1 MQQKSRSVARGW
13 KAWAAMAA
21 VGAVVV
27 VGCSQGAEGDLNAI
41 IEDRGL
47 SVEQAEG
54 ALLTYVPPG
63 EYDPYIMVS
72 SGGHS
77 GSVHLVGL
85 PSMRMLKTIP
95 VFTPESWSGYG
106 QGSDLSELVLAEG
119 SSDKQAATLAWGDTH
134 HPAISET
141 AGEYDGRWVYIQDR
155 ANGRLGFIE
164 LKDFKTKQIIDIP
177 NAQTTH
183 GGAFVTPNSEYIHV
197 SAMTPIPWT
206 DNDYAPLDEY
216 AEKYRGVSSF
226 LAIDPDNGRIELDRS
241 FQLELP
247 PYTHDLSD
255 AGKLGSEGL
264 VFIGS
269 YNTEMAIGG
278 ISEGGVPLEVGA
290 SANDFD
296 FLHVIDWKLAEQV
309 VADGQFIE
317 RNGMRVI
324 PLQTVI
330 DEGLLHLIREPR
342 SPHGA
347 DVDPTGNYVVVA
359 GKLDPQVSVYDID
372 EIRTAIADENYEGT
386 DTFGIPIL
394 DFDAVLAGQVEVGLG
409 PLHTQFDGK
418 GNGMVS
424 LFLDSAVAKFSLGE
438 KAGIAAEDAFK
449 LIDKVNVNYNI
460 GHLAATEGD
469 TVAADGKYV
478 VALNKWSIDRFPVLG
493 TLKPQNFQL
502 IENDTE
508 SMRVIYDMPV
518 GFGEPH
524 YAQIM
529 RADRLTSA
537 IETYE
542 PGTEP
547 LTMGPSDVAVIS
559 GDERIDTSTPG
570 EVHVYMSA
578 TRSHFTPDI
587 IRVKQ
592 GDEVFFHV
600 TNIETIPDATHGF
613 AIPGYNVQASLDA
626 GEVVSV
632 SISAD
637 KPGSYAFY
645 CTEFCSAL
653 HLEMQGWLLVEP
665 SADVAVAE
673 PVDVAVAEPAEEP
686 TAEPAEEPTEAPVVE
701 PTEAPAEEPTE
712 APVVEP
718 TQAPVVEPTAE
729 ATAEVTAEPIEPVV
743 VPDGGTAEI
752 IGNGFRYDPPALS
765 ISSAGSATIRLVNR
779 DVVEHDY
786 TIGELDIQIEAPV
799 GGSGEATLSGIAP
812 GTYRVYCT
820 IPGHEAAGMVGSLVV
835 SA

>member
-1 MQQKSRSVARGW
+1 MRQPSMSFARGW
-13 KAWAAMAA
+13 KGLLAVAV
-21 VGAVVV
+21 VGAFAVVA
-27 VGCSQGAEGDLNAI
+27 CDQGAEGDINAI

-47 SVEQAEG
+47 TVEQAEG

-77 GSVHLVGL
+77 GNIHLVGV

-106 QGSDLSELVLAEG
+106 QGSDLSELVLEEG
-119 SSDKQAATLAWGDTH
+119 SSDKQARKLAWGDTH

-155 ANGRLGFIE
+155 ANGRLGFVE
-164 LKDFKTKQIIDIP
+164 LRDFKTKQIIDIP

-197 SAMTPIPWT
+197 SAMTPRPQT
-206 DNDYAPLDEY
+206 EDGYAPLEEY
-216 AEKYRGVSSF
+216 AEKYRGISSF
-226 LAIDPDNGRIELDRS
+226 LAINQDNGRIDMDRS

-278 ISEGGVPLEVGA
+278 NLEGGDPLEVGA

-296 FLHVIDWKLAEQV
+296 FLHVIDWKMAEQV
-309 VADGQFIE
+309 IADGKYEE
-317 RNGMRVI
+317 RNGIRLI

-347 DVDPTGNYVVVA
+347 DVDPTGNYVVVS
-359 GKLDPQVSVYDID
+359 GKLDPQVSIYDVD
-372 EIRTAIADENYEGT
+372 EIRTAIADENFEGT
-386 DTFGIPIL
+386 DSFGIPIL
-394 DFDAVLAGQVEVGLG
+394 DFDSVLAGQVEVGLG
-409 PLHTQFDGK
+409 PLHTQFDGQ
-418 GNGMVS
+418 GNGFVS

-438 KAGIAAEDAFK
+438 KAGIEADDAFK
-449 LIDKVNVNYNI
+449 LIDKVDVHYNI

-478 VALNKWSIDRFPVLG
+478 VALNKWSIDRFPVIG

-502 IENDTE
+502 IENDAE
-508 SMRVIYDMPV
+508 KMRVIYDMPV

-524 YAQIM
+524 YVQIM
-529 RADRLTSA
+529 RMDRLTDA

-547 LTMGPSDVAVIS
+547 LTMTASDVAVVS
-559 GDERIDTSTPG
+559 GEERIDTSTPG

-578 TRSHFTPDI
+578 TRSHFTPDT

-600 TNIETIPDATHGF
+600 TNIETIPDGTHGF
-613 AIPGYNVQASLDA
+613 AVPGYNVQASLDP
-626 GEVVSV
+626 GEVVT
-632 SISAD
+632 INITAD
-637 KPGSYAFY
+637 TPGSYAFY

-665 SADVAVAE
+665 S
-673 PVDVAVAEPAEEP
+673 
-686 TAEPAEEPTEAPVVE
+686 TA
-701 PTEAPAEEPTE
+701 
-712 APVVEP
+712 
-718 TQAPVVEPTAE
+718 
-729 ATAEVTAEPIEPVV
+729 VTAL
-743 VPDGGTAEI
+743 A
-752 IGNGFRYDPPALS
+752 N
-765 ISSAGSATIRLVNR
+765 
-779 DVVEHDY
+779 
-786 TIGELDIQIEAPV
+786 
-799 GGSGEATLSGIAP
+799 
-812 GTYRVYCT
+812 
-820 IPGHEAAGMVGSLVV
+820 
-835 SA
+835 